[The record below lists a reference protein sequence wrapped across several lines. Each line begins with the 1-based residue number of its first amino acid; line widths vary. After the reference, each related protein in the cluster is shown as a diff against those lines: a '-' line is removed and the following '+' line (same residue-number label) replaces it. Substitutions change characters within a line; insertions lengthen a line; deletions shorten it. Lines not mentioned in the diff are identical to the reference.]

1 MSDLITFLL
10 GPEEGLKR
18 EKVAEI
24 KNELLSTYP
33 DLETHNYYPQD
44 ADEDDLIH
52 VLYDSSLFSTH
63 RLIIIRHYE
72 EVTKDSKVNNDLV
85 EFLSGP
91 TDDVTILVLSTSA
104 STYTIS
110 QKVLNKIDTKNDVIY
125 FYELYDNQKRN
136 WIVNYFRK
144 NGLNI
149 TSDAVE
155 VLLEMVD
162 NNTDDMRHSTENLTI
177 FLKAKGYTV
186 VTENEITAYLQHTK
200 SEDANSLFEYV
211 ACRNLEGALS
221 CLHAILLE
229 NKLASTSIISTLTMR
244 FRQLESMKAEMKN
257 GESIDGAIA
266 NIKTLK
272 VNDFSFSSLTR
283 KKDKDTM
290 KLASRNYN
298 EIAINSIISLL
309 LKADNEIKALQTDLL
324 IPALEYY
331 INLIIKENGNE
342 SSLTLDELKF

>member
-18 EKVAEI
+18 DKVAEI
-24 KNELLSTYP
+24 KESLTKTYP

-44 ADEDDLIH
+44 ADEDELIH
-52 VLYDSSLFSTH
+52 VLYDSSLFSNH

-72 EVTKDSKVNNDLV
+72 EVNKESKLNNDLV
-85 EFLSGP
+85 EFLKDP
-91 TDDVTILVLSTSA
+91 TDDVTILILSTSA

-110 QKVLNKIDTKNDVIY
+110 QKVLNLIDSKKDVIY

-186 VTENEITAYLQHTK
+186 VTENEITSYLQHTK
-200 SEDANSLFEYV
+200 TEDASSLFEYV
-211 ACRNLEGALS
+211 ATKNIEGALS

-229 NKLASTSIISTLTMR
+229 NKLASTSIISTLNMR
-244 FRQLESMKAEMKN
+244 FRQLESLKAEIKR
-257 GESIDGAIA
+257 GETPDSAIS

-290 KLASRNYN
+290 KIASRNYS
-298 EIAINSIISLL
+298 ELAIANIITLL
-309 LKADNEIKALQTDLL
+309 LKADNELKALQTDLL

-331 INLIIKENGNE
+331 IKLIIQDDGKD
-342 SSLTLDELKF
+342 SLLTLDTLEF